1 MEERLTAARLRFAQT
16 AVLSVQRRRETLDGL
31 ERLRRTLGYKET
43 LGRGYAVIRAGD
55 EVLTTR
61 VQAVTHAAM
70 EIEFVDGR
78 LGVTPTGATPKA
90 APKKA
95 APGKAADEKKP
106 GGSQGSLF

>member
-1 MEERLTAARLRFAQT
+1 MAERLAAARMRFAQT
-16 AVLSVQRRRETLDGL
+16 AALSVQRRRETLDGL

-43 LGRGYAVIRAGD
+43 LGRGYAVIRAGE
-55 EVLTTR
+55 EVLTSR
-61 VQAVTHAAM
+61 ARAAGHAAM

-90 APKKA
+90 VSKKA
-95 APGKAADEKKP
+95 PPAKGPDEKTP